1 MSKKIRLHKRLNRSL
16 AGDAGINIILVLIG
30 MIMILPIVYIVS
42 SALKPLDEI
51 WMFPPRFF
59 VQNPT
64 LKNFSDLFRIMSNS
78 VVPFARYVF
87 NTIFVS
93 VVGTTGHVI
102 IASMCAYVFAKHQFP
117 GSKLM
122 FNMVVTALM
131 FTASVTAI
139 PNFLVMSALKIVN
152 TYYSLILPAFASS
165 LGLYLMKQFMEQM
178 IPNSVLESARIDGAG
193 EWKIFWKI
201 AMSMVR
207 PAWLTLIV
215 FSFQSLWNTGPTV
228 FVYSEKLKTL
238 NYALNQILA
247 GGVARAGAG
256 AAAVFLSMIVPIV
269 LFVIVQSNVVETMS
283 TSGMKD

>member
-1 MSKKIRLHKRLNRSL
+1 M
-16 AGDAGINIILVLIG
+16 GINIMLILIG
-30 MIMILPIVYIVS
+30 LVMVLPIVYIIS

-64 LKNFSDLFRIMSNS
+64 LKNFTDLFRIMSNS
-78 VVPFARYVF
+78 TVPFARYIF
-87 NTIFVS
+87 NTVFVS
-93 VVGTTGHVI
+93 VIGTTGHVI
-102 IASMCAYVFAKHQFP
+102 IASMCAYVFAKHQIP
-117 GSKLM
+117 GGKIM
-122 FNMVVTALM
+122 FNMVVMALM
-131 FTASVTAI
+131 FTTAVTAI
-139 PNFLVMSALKIVN
+139 PSFLVMSALKIVN
-152 TYYSLILPAFASS
+152 TYSSLILPAFSSS

-193 EWKIFWKI
+193 EWRIFWKI
-201 AMSMVR
+201 VMSMVR

-215 FSFQSLWNTGPTV
+215 FSFQALWNIGPTV
-228 FVYSEKLKTL
+228 FIYSEKLKTL
-238 NYALNQILA
+238 NYALSQILA

-256 AAAVFLSMIVPIV
+256 AAAVFLSMIVPII

>member
-193 EWKIFWKI
+193 EGKIFWKI

>member
-51 WMFPPRFF
+51 WMVPPRFF

>member
-1 MSKKIRLHKRLNRSL
+1 MSKKIRFHKRLNRSVG
-16 AGDAGINIILVLIG
+16 GDIGINIMLVLIG
-30 MIMILPIVYIVS
+30 VVMVLPIVYIVS

-51 WMFPPRFF
+51 WMYPPRFF

-64 LKNFSDLFRIMSNS
+64 MKNFTDLFRIMSSS
-78 VVPFARYVF
+78 VVPFARYIF
-87 NTIFVS
+87 NTVFVS
-93 VVGTTGHVI
+93 VVGTAGHVI
-102 IASMCAYVFAKHQFP
+102 IASMCAYVFAKHSFP

-122 FNMVVTALM
+122 FNMVVLALM

-139 PNFLVMSALKIVN
+139 PNFLVMSTLRIVD
-152 TYYSLILPAFASS
+152 TYLSLILPAFASS

-178 IPNSVLESARIDGAG
+178 VPDSVLESARMDGAG
-193 EWKIFWKI
+193 EWKIFCRI
-201 AMSMVR
+201 VMAMVR

-215 FSFQSLWNTGPTV
+215 FSFQSLWNMGPTV
-228 FVYSEKLKTL
+228 FIYSEKLKTL

-256 AAAVFLSMIVPIV
+256 AAAVFISMIVPIV